1 MAIFLRKIIR
11 CFKKKDKLAP
21 ALQLNFIRRLHRLL
35 LNGYTLLDGLKII
48 KWDTQLSTAA
58 DNISLSLQNGCT
70 IDEAFEKA
78 HFHPIVVDY
87 MSFVKSNGDLE
98 GSIGKC
104 VDMFSDRLKYTRK
117 LSQMIR
123 YPLILLTIFSL
134 LLIFIKQSVLPSF
147 IDIFQTSEEASST
160 VVISMITIEVF
171 FTIAV
176 LLLIIL
182 IIVVIFWQ
190 FTRHK
195 FSIEN
200 RIALYSRLPFYR
212 TILKLQTSFQFATH
226 FQTLL
231 KAGMNYKDILLQ
243 MKQQKK
249 QPIIAYYSDLL
260 IDELSRGFYISSLLS
275 QFSFLDKQL
284 VAIFQKN
291 NDSLELEKEL
301 SLYAE
306 WLSESIQ
313 TKLMKSITYFQPLFF
328 IIVACFIIFIYIILM
343 WPMFQLIT
351 TI

>member
-1 MAIFLRKIIR
+1 MVIFLRKIIMR
-11 CFKKKDKLAP
+11 FKKRDKIAP
-21 ALQLNFIRRLHRLL
+21 ELQLIFIRRLHRLL
-35 LNGYTLLDGLKII
+35 INGYTLLDGLKII
-48 KWDTQLSTAA
+48 KWDTQLSTTA
-58 DNISLSLQNGCT
+58 DDISLSLQNGYT
-70 IDEAFEKA
+70 IDEAFEKN
-78 HFHPIVVDY
+78 HFHPIIIDY
-87 MSFVKSNGDLE
+87 LSFVKSNGDLE

-104 VDMFSDRLKYTRK
+104 VDMFSNRLKYTKK
-117 LSQMIR
+117 LRQIIR
-123 YPLILLTIFSL
+123 YPLVLLFIFSL

-160 VVISMITIEVF
+160 VIISMIIIEVIF
-171 FTIAV
+171 SIAV
-176 LLLIIL
+176 LLFIFLVIM
-182 IIVVIFWQ
+182 IVFWQ
-190 FTRHK
+190 FARHK
-195 FSIEN
+195 FSIET
-200 RIALYSRLPFYR
+200 RIVLYNKLPFYR
-212 TILKLQTSFQFATH
+212 TILRLQTSFQFATH

-231 KAGMNYKDILLQ
+231 KTGMNYKDILLQ
-243 MKQQKK
+243 MKQQEK
-249 QPIIAYYSDLL
+249 QPIIAYYSGLL
-260 IDELSRGFYISSLLS
+260 IGELSRGFYISSLLS

>member
-1 MAIFLRKIIR
+1 MR
-11 CFKKKDKLAP
+11 FKKRDKIAP
-21 ALQLNFIRRLHRLL
+21 ELQLIFIRRLHRLL
-35 LNGYTLLDGLKII
+35 INGYTLLDGLKII
-48 KWDTQLSTAA
+48 KWDTQLSTTA
-58 DNISLSLQNGCT
+58 DDISLSLQNGYT
-70 IDEAFEKA
+70 IDEAFEKN
-78 HFHPIVVDY
+78 HFHPIIIDY
-87 MSFVKSNGDLE
+87 LSFVKSNGDLE

-104 VDMFSDRLKYTRK
+104 VDMFSNRLKYTKK
-117 LSQMIR
+117 LRQIIR
-123 YPLILLTIFSL
+123 YPLVLLFIFSL

-160 VVISMITIEVF
+160 VIISMIIIEVIF
-171 FTIAV
+171 SIAV
-176 LLLIIL
+176 LLFIFLVIM
-182 IIVVIFWQ
+182 IVFWQ
-190 FTRHK
+190 FARHK
-195 FSIEN
+195 FSIET
-200 RIALYSRLPFYR
+200 RIVLYNKLPFYR
-212 TILKLQTSFQFATH
+212 TILRLQTSFQFATH

-231 KAGMNYKDILLQ
+231 KTGMNYKDILLQ
-243 MKQQKK
+243 MKQQEK
-249 QPIIAYYSDLL
+249 QPIIAYYSGLL
-260 IDELSRGFYISSLLS
+260 IGELSRGFYISSLLS